1 MGYVTYNN
9 SNNRFEWK
17 GTFEER
23 HIPKDAGW
31 RWDPEKKMWYTNLLE
46 CAGKLKKYFDE
57 KAAQQYNDLFEK
69 KNRKLELSRAVSA
82 DFNVPAPAGKDY
94 FPFQKAGVKFAV
106 EVLKEHNGALIADEM
121 GTGKTIQSAG
131 VINVLNPNRVLVI
144 CPASLKYNWER
155 ELKRWLVHPKDIIV
169 VNGDD
174 VDFSLNAIY
183 IINYDILHRIPEE
196 NYQYN
201 LIIVDECHYIKN
213 PKAKRSKLV
222 KSITKTSVKQ
232 GGKVLF
238 LTGTPIVNR
247 PIELY
252 PILELAAPSAFG
264 NFWSYAKR
272 YCNAHYN
279 GYGWDFRGASN
290 LEELQGK
297 LRSTIMI
304 RRLKKDVLG
313 ELPPKMR
320 KVVPLKIERFVGE
333 EEIVQLLNES
343 CQLREYIKVLRE
355 VAKEGRGNEELAE
368 VMRVFDEKMKVVFE
382 RVAEMRKF
390 YALQKAPFAAKYIVD
405 MLKDEDTDCVVV
417 FVHHHDVFGVLEEV
431 FERAGISYV
440 KITGKES
447 AEERQRAVETFQSG
461 GAQVALCSIIAA
473 GVGITLT
480 RARTAVFV
488 ELDWVPGNI
497 LQAEDRIH
505 RIGQEAECVDIHYIV
520 ARHTLDENF
529 ADYLTRKIEIIEK
542 ALNHERMKTQLEKP
556 VSLLDVI
563 TTSEQKQQRGEEE
576 ESKTISEE
584 EWGYA
589 LELQQKLA
597 IVAALDKDR
606 AAQRNN
612 VGFNRFDTRI
622 GHFLV
627 EIPVEKWSNK
637 MLCVAEK
644 LVNKYRK
651 QIYEG
656 GV

>member
-1 MGYVTYNN
+1 MVMGYVNYN
-9 SNNRFEWK
+9 NNRFEWVGK
-17 GTFEER
+17 YEER
-23 HIPKDAGW
+23 HIPKQAGW
-31 RWDPEKKMWYTNLLE
+31 RWDPQNKVWYTSIPDY
-46 CAGKLKKYFDE
+46 AAKLKDYFNIDAA
-57 KAAQQYNDLFEK
+57 KAYNQMVEA
-69 KNRKLELSRAVSA
+69 RKRREELSRAVSA
-82 DFNVPAPAGKDY
+82 NFNVPAPAGKDY

-106 EVLKEHNGALIADEM
+106 EVFKEHKGALIADEM

-131 VINVLNPNRVLVI
+131 VINVLNPDRVLVI

-155 ELKRWLVHPKDIIV
+155 ELKRWLVHPKDVIV

-213 PKAKRSKLV
+213 PKARRSKLV
-222 KSITKTSVKQ
+222 KSITKTSVKR

-290 LEELQGK
+290 LEELQQR
-297 LRSTIMI
+297 LRSSIMI
-304 RRLKKDVLG
+304 RRLKKDVLK

-343 CQLREYIKVLRE
+343 LQLREYIKVLRE

-368 VMRVFDEKMKVVFE
+368 VMQVFDEKMKVVFE

-390 YALQKAPFAAKYIVD
+390 YALQKAPFAATYIVD

-417 FVHHHDVFGVLEEV
+417 FAHHHDVFGVLEGV

-447 AEERQRAVETFQSG
+447 AEGRQRAVETFQSG

-497 LQAEDRIH
+497 LQAEDRLH

-520 ARHTLDENF
+520 ARYTLDENF

-542 ALNHERMKTQLEKP
+542 ALNHEYMKTQLEKP
-556 VSLLDVI
+556 VYLLDVI
-563 TTSEQKQQRGEEE
+563 TTSEQQRGEEE
-576 ESKTISEE
+576 ESKTVSEE
-584 EWGYA
+584 ERGYA

-606 AAQRNN
+606 AAQSNN

-637 MLCVAEK
+637 MLRVAEK

>member
-9 SNNRFEWK
+9 SRFEWK

-23 HIPKDAGW
+23 HIPKDAKW
-31 RWDPEKKMWYTNLLE
+31 RWDPEKKVWYTNLLE
-46 CAGKLKKYFDE
+46 CVSKLKKYFDE
-57 KAAQQYNDLFEK
+57 KAAQQYNDLFKK
-69 KNRKLELSRAVSA
+69 KNCKLELSSAVSSE
-82 DFNVPAPAGKDY
+82 FNVPAPVGCDY
-94 FPFQKAGVKFAV
+94 FPFQKAGIHFVM
-106 EVLKEHNGALIADEM
+106 EVFKEYPGALIADEM

-131 VINVLNPNRVLVI
+131 VINVLNPDRVLVV

-155 ELKRWLVHPKDIIV
+155 ELKRWLVHPKDVIV

-304 RRLKKDVLG
+304 RRLKKDVLK
-313 ELPPKMR
+313 ELPPKNR
-320 KVVPLKIERFVGE
+320 KIVPVKLNKMFAE
-333 EEIVQLLNES
+333 EEIFKLAEDLQNIKN
-343 CQLREYIKVLRE
+343 YISVLRE
-355 VAKEGRGNEELAE
+355 FERVGVESADLAE
-368 VMRVFDEKMKVVFE
+368 VMAEFDEKMKVMFE
-382 RVAEMRKF
+382 RVAEMRRF
-390 YALQKAPFAAKYIVD
+390 YAIHKAPFAADYIVSLVKEEEVD
-405 MLKDEDTDCVVV
+405 GLVV
-417 FVHHHDVFGVLEEV
+417 FAHHHDVLEIIQKALE
-431 FERAGISYV
+431 AKGITYAR
-440 KITGKES
+440 ITGKEN
-447 AEERQRAVETFQSG
+447 AEQRQKAVEDFQSG
-461 GAQVALCSIIAA
+461 KVDVVLCSILAA

-480 RARTAVFV
+480 RAKTAVFV

-497 LQAEDRIH
+497 LQAEDRLH

-520 ARHTLDENF
+520 ARYTLDENF

-563 TTSEQKQQRGEEE
+563 TTSEQKQEEEE
-576 ESKTISEE
+576 ESKPISEE
-584 EWGYA
+584 ERGYA
-589 LELQQKLA
+589 LGLQQKLA

-627 EIPVEKWSNK
+627 ETPVEKWSDK
-637 MLCVAEK
+637 MLRVAEK

-651 QIYEG
+651 QIS
-656 GV
+656 

>member
-1 MGYVTYNN
+1 MGYVTYND
-9 SNNRFEWK
+9 NRFEWK

-23 HIPKDAGW
+23 HIPKEAKW
-31 RWDPEKKMWYTNLLE
+31 RWDPEKKVWYTTLLDY
-46 CAGKLKKYFDE
+46 AGKLKGYFDE
-57 KAAQQYNDLFEK
+57 KAAQQYNSLLEK
-69 KNRKLELSRAVSA
+69 KNRKLELSTATSSN
-82 DFNVPAPAGKDY
+82 FNVPAPAGRDY
-94 FPFQKAGVKFAV
+94 FPFQKAGIHFVI
-106 EVLKEHNGALIADEM
+106 EVFKEYPGALIADEM

-131 VINVLNPNRVLVI
+131 VINVMNPDRVLVV

-155 ELKRWLVHPKDIIV
+155 ELKRWLIYQKDVIV

-213 PKAKRSKLV
+213 PKTKRSKFV
-222 KSITKTSVKQ
+222 KSIVKSSIEQ

-252 PILELAAPSAFG
+252 PILEMAAPSAFG

-290 LEELQGK
+290 LEELQQK

-304 RRLKKDVLG
+304 RRLKKEVLK
-313 ELPPKMR
+313 ELPPKSR
-320 KVVPLKIERFVGE
+320 KIVPVKLNKMFAE
-333 EEIVQLLNES
+333 EEIFKLVEDLQNLKN
-343 CQLREYIKVLRE
+343 YISVLRE
-355 VAKEGRGNEELAE
+355 FERVGVESADLAE
-368 VMRVFDEKMKVVFE
+368 AMAEFDEKMKVMFE
-382 RVAEMRKF
+382 RVAEMRRF
-390 YALQKAPFAAKYIVD
+390 YAIHKAPFAADYIVSLVKEEEVD
-405 MLKDEDTDCVVV
+405 GLVV
-417 FVHHHDVFGVLEEV
+417 FAHHHDVFEIIQKALDKNNITYA
-431 FERAGISYV
+431 R
-440 KITGKES
+440 ITGKEN
-447 AEERQRAVETFQSG
+447 AQERQKAVEDFQSG
-461 GAQVALCSIIAA
+461 KVDVVLCSILAA

-480 RARTAVFV
+480 RAKTAVFV

-497 LQAEDRIH
+497 LQAEDRLH

-563 TTSEQKQQRGEEE
+563 TPSEQKQQREEEE

-584 EWGYA
+584 ERGYA

-627 EIPVEKWSNK
+627 ETPVEKWSNK
-637 MLCVAEK
+637 MLRVAEK

>member
-1 MGYVTYNN
+1 MGYVTY
-9 SNNRFEWK
+9 NNRFEWK
-17 GTFEER
+17 GTYEER
-23 HIPKDAGW
+23 LIPKNAGW
-31 RWDPEKKMWYTNLLE
+31 KWDPDKRVWYTTILDY
-46 CAGKLKKYFDE
+46 ASKLKGYFDE
-57 KAAQQYNDLFEK
+57 KAAQQYNLLLEEK
-69 KNRKLELSRAVSA
+69 NHKLELSSVTSS
-82 DFNVPAPAGKDY
+82 DFAVPAPTGYDY
-94 FPFQKAGVKFAV
+94 FPFQKAGVHFV
-106 EVLKEHNGALIADEM
+106 TEVFKEYPGALIADEM

-131 VINVLNPNRVLVI
+131 VINVMNPDRVLVV

-155 ELKRWLVHPKDIIV
+155 ELKRWVVHEKEIIV
-169 VNGDD
+169 VNGNE
-174 VDFSLNAIY
+174 VDFSLKNTIY
-183 IINYDILHRIPEE
+183 IINYDILHRISEE
-196 NYQYN
+196 DYAYD
-201 LIIVDECHYIKN
+201 LVIVDECHYIKN
-213 PKAKRSKLV
+213 PKTKRSGFV
-222 KSITKTSVKQ
+222 KSIVKSSIEQ

-252 PILELAAPSAFG
+252 PILEMAAPKVFG
-264 NFWSYAKR
+264 NFWGYAKR
-272 YCNAHYN
+272 YCNAYYN

-304 RRLKKDVLG
+304 RRLKKDVLK
-313 ELPPKMR
+313 ELPPKSR
-320 KVVPLKIERFVGE
+320 KIVPVKLNKMFAE
-333 EEIVQLLNES
+333 EEIFKLAEDLQNLKN
-343 CQLREYIKVLRE
+343 YISVLRE
-355 VAKEGRGNEELAE
+355 FERVGVESADLAE
-368 VMRVFDEKMKVVFE
+368 AMAEFDEKMKVMFE
-382 RVAEMRKF
+382 RVAEMRRF
-390 YALQKAPFAAKYIVD
+390 YAIHKAPFAADYIVSLVKEEEVD
-405 MLKDEDTDCVVV
+405 GLVV
-417 FVHHHDVFGVLEEV
+417 FAHHHDVFEIIQKVLE
-431 FERAGISYV
+431 AKGITYAR
-440 KITGKES
+440 ITG
-447 AEERQRAVETFQSG
+447 EENVVQRQKAVEDFQSG
-461 GAQVALCSIIAA
+461 KVDVVLCSILAA

-480 RARTAVFV
+480 RAKTAVFV

-497 LQAEDRIH
+497 LQAEDRLH

-563 TTSEQKQQRGEEE
+563 TTSEQKQQREEEE

-584 EWGYA
+584 ERGYA

-627 EIPVEKWSNK
+627 ETPVEKWSNK
-637 MLCVAEK
+637 MLRVAEK
-644 LVNKYRK
+644 LVTNSRK